1 MLASPV
7 NTLRMTIANDAN
19 LIENSIASSINRARL
34 GQRSA
39 SATQVYN
46 VAGRAVR
53 DYVVNRY
60 DYARETRK

>member
-1 MLASPV
+1 M
-7 NTLRMTIANDAN
+7 RMTIANDAN
-19 LIENSIASSINRARL
+19 LIESSIASLINRARL
-34 GQRSA
+34 DQRSA

-46 VAGRAVR
+46 IADRAVR